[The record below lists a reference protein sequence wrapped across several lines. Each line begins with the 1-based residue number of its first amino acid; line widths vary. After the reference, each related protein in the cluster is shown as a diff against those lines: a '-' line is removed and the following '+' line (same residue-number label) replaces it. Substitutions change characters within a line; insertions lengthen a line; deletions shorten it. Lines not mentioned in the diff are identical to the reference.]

1 MSAAPR
7 RSSRARKR
15 PPSRQASRRLAL
27 QALYQWQLAG
37 HEAQELITQFL
48 ADEEMNRADVAFF
61 ESLVRGCLADC
72 AALRSLVTPLLDR
85 PLEQLDPV
93 EHGLLLLATLELRD
107 HPETPWRVVIKEAVG
122 LALQFGAEQSHTYIN
137 GVLDKLARE
146 LRPQETAAPQ

>member
-61 ESLVRGCLADC
+61 EALVRGCLADISGLQ
-72 AALRSLVTPLLDR
+72 ARISPYLDR
-85 PLEQLDPV
+85 PVEQLDPL
-93 EHGLLLLATLELRD
+93 EHGLLLLAAQELRD

-146 LRPQETAAPQ
+146 LRPVETAQTQ